1 MHEITFYI
9 AMIWMTAL
17 MLICIAMVIRTRSG
31 MVRILAFDALTLVL
45 VALLILYSVTTDS
58 SYYLD
63 AALMLSLV
71 SFIST
76 VVAARYYSERK
87 VF

>member
-1 MHEITFYI
+1 MHEITYYV
-9 AMIWMTAL
+9 ATIWLTFL
-17 MLICIAMVIRTRSG
+17 LCVCVGLVIKTKSG

-45 VALLILYSVTTDS
+45 VALLIIYSITTET

-63 AALMLSLV
+63 AALVLSLL
-71 SFIST
+71 SFVST
-76 VVAARYYSERK
+76 VVASRYYSERR

>member
-45 VALLILYSVTTDS
+45 VALLILYSLTTDS

>member
-1 MHEITFYI
+1 MHQITFYI
-9 AMIWMTAL
+9 AMICMTAL

-45 VALLILYSVTTDS
+45 VALLILYSVTTGS

>member
-9 AMIWMTAL
+9 AMIWMTML
-17 MLICIAMVIRTRSG
+17 MLVCIAMVIRTRSG